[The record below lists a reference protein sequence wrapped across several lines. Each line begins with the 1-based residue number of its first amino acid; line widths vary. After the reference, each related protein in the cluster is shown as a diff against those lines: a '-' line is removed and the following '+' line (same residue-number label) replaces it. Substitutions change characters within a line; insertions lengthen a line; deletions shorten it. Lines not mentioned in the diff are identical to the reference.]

1 MRQSEVAGA
10 LGRSPVREE
19 TVNHALRRE
28 KGENACQLTDHRLY
42 MHQLFSRQ
50 PCGAGACYHPILQRR
65 LRDLRKATQML
76 SGGSQG
82 LDRSALGRSWLGGG
96 GARGSAAVSPGP
108 KRPDVVQG
116 QLVTALLG
124 TRRVP

>member
-1 MRQSEVAGA
+1 M
-10 LGRSPVREE
+10 RSPVREE

-42 MHQLFSRQ
+42 MHQLVFSRQ

-65 LRDLRKATQML
+65 LRDLGKATQML
-76 SGGSQG
+76 SGRSQG

-96 GARGSAAVSPGP
+96 GGGARGSAAVSSGP
-108 KRPDVVQG
+108 KSTDVVQG
-116 QLVTALLG
+116 QLGTALLA